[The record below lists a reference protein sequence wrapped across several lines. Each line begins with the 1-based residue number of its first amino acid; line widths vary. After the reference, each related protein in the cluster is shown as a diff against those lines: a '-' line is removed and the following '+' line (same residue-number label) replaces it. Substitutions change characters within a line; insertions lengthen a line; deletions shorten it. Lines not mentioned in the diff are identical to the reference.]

1 MSKIFDGL
9 KKTEGAIAK
18 LTIEMVGEDALSSPA
33 PAAPGPAHDSN
44 GGEQQAFHRS
54 TAGAAQRMDSG
65 HPFEAASG
73 SFQALPDEAGPAVSR
88 QAESQHATAFGLEEL
103 SYPGLD
109 LAPPARP
116 AEANGEAFPDSRLES
131 APTDTGSQSVV
142 IRLRAGYP
150 LLPFD
155 TGEADSAAEEY
166 QRIRIKITQHHLQPR
181 LMLISSPSA
190 GDGKSITA
198 LNIGGAL
205 ALNREAS
212 VLLVDVDLRHPTIAA
227 LLGLPERDGVAEVLN
242 GSCRLEDAI
251 VRLEPFPNLFLLPA
265 GKDRRNPAELLS
277 SPRWKTL
284 CEEFRAQMT
293 YTVFDGPPVD
303 AVAEYSLLQERA
315 DGLILVLRT
324 DHTARPLMYRA
335 LEAIPKDKLLG
346 SVINGHR
353 ESFFWKQR
361 SEYYS

>member
-18 LTIEMVGEDALSSPA
+18 LTIEMVGEEASSA
-33 PAAPGPAHDSN
+33 PAPGPAHDSN
-44 GGEQQAFHRS
+44 GGEQQAFHGTDRGAVLR
-54 TAGAAQRMDSG
+54 AGSSL
-65 HPFEAASG
+65 PIEAASG
-73 SFQALPDEAGPAVSR
+73 SFRSLPGEPGPAVSHL
-88 QAESQHATAFGLEEL
+88 AESQDSMAFGLEEL

-109 LAPPARP
+109 AASAAGP
-116 AEANGEAFPDSRLES
+116 AEANGESLPDSQLES
-131 APTDTGSQSVV
+131 APTGARSVV
-142 IRLRAGYP
+142 VRLRAGYP

-181 LMLISSPSA
+181 LVLISSPSS

-205 ALNREAS
+205 ALNRQAS
-212 VLLVDVDLRHPTIAA
+212 VLLVDVDLRHPTIAP
-227 LLGLPERDGVAEVLN
+227 LLGLAEREGVADVLN

-277 SPRWKTL
+277 SPRWKAL
-284 CEEFRAQMT
+284 CDEFRAQAT
-293 YTVFDGPPVD
+293 YTIFDGPPVD
-303 AVAEYSLLQERA
+303 AVAEYSLLEERA

-324 DHTARPLMYRA
+324 DHTSRPLIYRA
-335 LEAIPKDKLLG
+335 IEAIPKEKLLG

>member
-18 LTIEMVGEDALSSPA
+18 LTIEMVGEEASSA
-33 PAAPGPAHDSN
+33 SAAPGPAHDSN
-44 GGEQQAFHRS
+44 GAEQQALHG
-54 TAGAAQRMDSG
+54 TADGAALRAGSSL
-65 HPFEAASG
+65 PIEAASG
-73 SFQALPDEAGPAVSR
+73 SFRRPGAGPTVSHL
-88 QAESQHATAFGLEEL
+88 AESQDSMAFGLEEL

-109 LAPPARP
+109 AASAARP
-116 AEANGEAFPDSRLES
+116 HANGEAHPDSQLES
-131 APTDTGSQSVV
+131 APTGARSVV
-142 IRLRAGYP
+142 VRLRAGYP

-181 LMLISSPSA
+181 LVLISSPSS

-205 ALNREAS
+205 ALNRQAS
-212 VLLVDVDLRHPTIAA
+212 VLLVDVDLRHPTIAP
-227 LLGLPERDGVAEVLN
+227 LLGLAEREGIAEVLN

-277 SPRWKTL
+277 SPRWKAL
-284 CEEFRAQMT
+284 CDEFRAQAT
-293 YTVFDGPPVD
+293 YTIFDGPPVD
-303 AVAEYSLLQERA
+303 AVAEYSLLEERA

-324 DHTARPLMYRA
+324 DHTSRPLMYRA
-335 LEAIPKDKLLG
+335 LEAIPKEKLLG